1 MYNDKY
7 YFLIIKLYIYVM
19 YVQTKSLNLL
29 LNKGIKHLHINE
41 MDFI

>member
-7 YFLIIKLYIYVM
+7 YFLIIKLYVM